1 MKKDLKNK
9 KLSLWDAFT
18 EFMESLYWPG
28 CLDTFTPE
36 EINFNWE
43 EFQMLVSE

>member
-9 KLSLWDAFT
+9 KLNLWDAFV

-28 CLDTFTPE
+28 CLESFTAK
-36 EINFNWE
+36 EINFNWD
-43 EFQMLVSE
+43 EFQALYSE